1 MESLINMGECC
12 AMTCLLSGYCIS
24 MLIKNVLNER
34 SEWINRMK
42 MTIQKEE
49 KENKRK
55 VSMDDCEFE
64 DGEESVLRKVKQNL
78 IKRSNSEMN
87 IVNDFEEL

>member
-1 MESLINMGECC
+1 MEMNIVNIGECC
-12 AMTCLLSGYCIS
+12 AMTCLLSGYCVS

-34 SEWINRMK
+34 SEWINK
-42 MTIQKEE
+42 MLRENGI

-64 DGEESVLRKVKQNL
+64 DGEEEVLMKIKPNL
-78 IKRSNSEMN
+78 IKRSNSEMS
-87 IVNDFEEL
+87 IVGDFEEL